1 MIENVRILELSQV
14 AAGDFLDHSDV
25 ELRLFQ
31 HVVANSSDCFVC
43 TGPVKNDT
51 LEGLCLWFFVCFA
64 SGAFGMPNVAVLEQ
78 GWAHQGKHIHTHTY

>member
-51 LEGLCLWFFVCFA
+51 LEIKVCVCGSLCVSHRALLACQTLLF
-64 SGAFGMPNVAVLEQ
+64 
-78 GWAHQGKHIHTHTY
+78 